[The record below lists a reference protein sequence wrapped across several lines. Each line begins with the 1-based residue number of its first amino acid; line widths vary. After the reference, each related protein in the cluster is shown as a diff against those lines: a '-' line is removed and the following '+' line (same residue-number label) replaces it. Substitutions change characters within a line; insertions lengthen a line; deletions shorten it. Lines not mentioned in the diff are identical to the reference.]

1 MAGVVQAAVVG
12 EQPRPGRRF
21 PAGDAHRTPVA
32 PAPKAGRWPT
42 ERVRDQPV
50 TVALSLGRGIRA
62 ATTRDDPPAPG
73 DVDTELTTRGT
84 EVVQIVPT
92 VLLAL
97 IIIFVMPVWPHSRGW
112 GWPPAAILAMG
123 LATLVLFSLT
133 VVPE

>member
-1 MAGVVQAAVVG
+1 M
-12 EQPRPGRRF
+12 
-21 PAGDAHRTPVA
+21 
-32 PAPKAGRWPT
+32 
-42 ERVRDQPV
+42 
-50 TVALSLGRGIRA
+50 
-62 ATTRDDPPAPG
+62 
-73 DVDTELTTRGT
+73 
-84 EVVQIVPT
+84 VQIVPT

>member
-1 MAGVVQAAVVG
+1 VG
-12 EQPRPGRRF
+12 GTRGHRF
-21 PAGDAHRTPVA
+21 G
-32 PAPKAGRWPT
+32 
-42 ERVRDQPV
+42 
-50 TVALSLGRGIRA
+50 
-62 ATTRDDPPAPG
+62 DDPRRLAG
-73 DVDTELTTRGT
+73 TVSDLQTELTRTGT